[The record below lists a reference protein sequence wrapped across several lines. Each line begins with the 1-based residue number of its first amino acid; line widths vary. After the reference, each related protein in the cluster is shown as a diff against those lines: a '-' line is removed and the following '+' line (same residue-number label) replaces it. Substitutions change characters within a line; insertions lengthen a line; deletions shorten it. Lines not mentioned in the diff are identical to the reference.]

1 MAVDTG
7 NIKGMYDGIK
17 QALGPI
23 QKEIAPLKS
32 ATGEVIQ
39 DRAQQMERWL
49 EHYSELYVRENIVTE
64 DALNAIECL
73 PKLEKLGEEST
84 LDELNEAMDSIAT
97 GKAPGR
103 TASLSRS

>member
-49 EHYSELYVRENIVTE
+49 EHCSELFVRENIVTE
-64 DALNAIECL
+64 NALNAIECM
-73 PKLEKLGEEST
+73 PKLEKLGEEPT
-84 LDELNEAMDSIAT
+84 LNELNEAMDSIAT
-97 GKAPGR
+97 GKALGR